1 MTDDSLPDKTEPH
14 GAGTDPK
21 RLLLIGIVLIGGLAY
36 LFWNDVRDV
45 IKPPK
50 ILPPK
55 PLATDVL
62 AEQNRTVVEA
72 GALSVAFSRVGGAIA
87 SITWRAPDGRVEP
100 ILSQEG
106 VPNHAFVVELPGSED
121 WVGSR
126 FDLLEQ
132 TADGGVTRVVFA
144 RQSAGSGLRMTKTY
158 AVRHDAPLIDLT
170 VKLDGV
176 PPADWVRDRGWALAV
191 ANAVGNPEDLGI
203 DDAQIAVRADRITD
217 IHPVRR
223 ISGTG
228 TWPTEAELRRAARGH
243 GKEPATLEWVALSS
257 RYFGLFVRPERPVRG
272 VRMELRRTAKCAAAI
287 ALRMP
292 PEPEW
297 LYKATFHIYAGPK
310 QYDALAA
317 LPGRQQEAI
326 DYWLLGR
333 EATLLLKLLHDRVV
347 PNYGVAII
355 LFTIVFRL
363 LMWPVTRYNLR
374 SMVDLK
380 VANARLAEIDAR
392 EPPRSQAEERAWWL
406 KEARVWEK
414 VQRNATIGAF
424 LPLAILLPVL
434 LILYYALS
442 VGYEFYRQPFVLWI
456 RDISAR
462 DPWFVLPVLMGLVM
476 MRQLRAMS
484 ANPAKERS
492 WMLMP
497 IGFTVLFAFFSAG
510 LVLFWTVDTLVGW
523 LQLVVIKRRGRGRS
537 AVEEAERRVAEIRA
551 ERAREQRTA

>member
-1 MTDDSLPDKTEPH
+1 MTDGSLPERPESRA
-14 GAGTDPK
+14 AGIDPK
-21 RLLLIGIVLIGGLAY
+21 RLLLVGTVLIGGLAY

-55 PLATDVL
+55 PLAADML
-62 AEQNRTVVEA
+62 AEQNRIVVQA
-72 GALSVAFSRVGGAIA
+72 GALTVVFSRVGGAVTG
-87 SITWRAPDGRVEP
+87 ITWNAPDGRVEP
-100 ILSQEG
+100 ILAQAG
-106 VPNHAFVVELPGSED
+106 VPNPALVVELPGSED
-121 WVGSR
+121 WVSSR
-126 FDLLEQ
+126 FDVVEQ
-132 TADGGVTRVVFA
+132 LASGGATKVVFA
-144 RQSAGSGLRMTKTY
+144 RQSARSDLRVTKTY
-158 AVRHDAPLIDLT
+158 VVHHGAPLIDLT
-170 VKLDGV
+170 VKLDGI
-176 PPADWVRDRGWALAV
+176 PPADWARDRGWTLAV
-191 ANAVGNPEDLGI
+191 SNAVGNPNELGS
-203 DDAQIAVRADRITD
+203 DDAQIAIRADCITN

-223 ISGTG
+223 ISGAWG
-228 TWPTEAELRRAARGH
+228 WPGEAELRRTAQ
-243 GKEPATLEWVALSS
+243 GKAPVALEWVAVSS
-257 RYFGLFVRPERPVRG
+257 RYFGLFVRPERPMRG
-272 VRMELRRTAKCAAAI
+272 ARMEIRRTAKCAAAI
-287 ALRMP
+287 ALRVP
-292 PEPEW
+292 AESEW
-297 LYKATFHIYAGPK
+297 FRSATFHIYAGPK

-355 LFTIVFRL
+355 LLTIVFRL

-434 LILYYALS
+434 LVLYHALS
-442 VGYEFYRQPFVLWI
+442 VGYDFYQQPFVLWI
-456 RDISAR
+456 KDISAR
-462 DPWFVLPVLMGLVM
+462 DPWFVLPALMGLAM
-476 MRQLRAMS
+476 MGHLRTMS

-492 WMLMP
+492 WVGMSV
-497 IGFTVLFAFFSAG
+497 GFTILFAFFSAG
-510 LVLFWTVDTLVGW
+510 LVLFWTVDTLAGW
-523 LQLVVIKRRGRGRS
+523 LQLAIIKRWGRGS
-537 AVEEAERRVAEIRA
+537 STIEESERRVAEIRA
-551 ERAREQRTA
+551 ERTGGA